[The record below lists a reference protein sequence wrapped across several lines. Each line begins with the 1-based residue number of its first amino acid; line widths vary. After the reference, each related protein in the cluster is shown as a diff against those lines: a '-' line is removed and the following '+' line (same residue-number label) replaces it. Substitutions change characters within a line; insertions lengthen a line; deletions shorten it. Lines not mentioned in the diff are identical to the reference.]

1 MSVVLRGRGLGIEE
15 VLRVARGHEA
25 VSLAEESRTRMRD
38 SQRVIQQA
46 LDSDEPVYGI
56 NTGFGKLKNH
66 NIEGKELIALQHNLL
81 RSHAVGA
88 GAPLPRDV
96 VRAIGLLRAESLAV
110 GVSGVREEVVDGLL
124 AMLNAG
130 VHPVV
135 PEQGSVGASGDL
147 APLAHFAL
155 VLVGEGEAEVDGEIL
170 PGADALARRN
180 LVPLVLGPKEGLGL
194 INGTQLSTAVLSLA
208 LADAERLCTAAVA
221 AAAMTLEAVMGSG
234 IPMGERVAGVRRHP
248 GHAWVAARMRELVI
262 GSEIMDSHAGCDRLQ
277 DPYSLRCIPQV
288 MGTAIEGFA
297 FARGLVETE
306 LSSATDNPLV
316 FSDTEPDAPW
326 RARVVSAG
334 NFHGQ
339 PIALAADVA
348 CIALSALTN
357 IAERR
362 LDLLMDPARSGL
374 PAFLTR
380 RAGLHSGLML
390 VQYTAAAL
398 ASENKTLAH
407 PASVDSIPT
416 SAGMEDHVSMA
427 PWAARKFAR
436 SVENARNVVAGEL
449 LAAAQALDLLR
460 PLTSGRGTSAVHAAV
475 RKLVAPVDEDRPLA
489 SDLKRLADWIYE
501 DGPRRVLSETLGGW
515 TLPGDVMENRASKG
529 VSS

>member
-1 MSVVLRGRGLGIEE
+1 
-15 VLRVARGHEA
+15 
-25 VSLAEESRTRMRD
+25 
-38 SQRVIQQA
+38 
-46 LDSDEPVYGI
+46 
-56 NTGFGKLKNH
+56 
-66 NIEGKELIALQHNLL
+66 
-81 RSHAVGA
+81 
-88 GAPLPRDV
+88 
-96 VRAIGLLRAESLAV
+96 
-110 GVSGVREEVVDGLL
+110 
-124 AMLNAG
+124 
-130 VHPVV
+130 
-135 PEQGSVGASGDL
+135 
-147 APLAHFAL
+147 
-155 VLVGEGEAEVDGEIL
+155 
-170 PGADALARRN
+170 
-180 LVPLVLGPKEGLGL
+180 
-194 INGTQLSTAVLSLA
+194 
-208 LADAERLCTAAVA
+208 
-221 AAAMTLEAVMGSG
+221 
-234 IPMGERVAGVRRHP
+234 
-248 GHAWVAARMRELVI
+248 MRELVI

-288 MGTAIEGFA
+288 MGTAIEGLA
-297 FARGLVETE
+297 FARSLVETE

-326 RARVVSAG
+326 RVRVVSAG

-449 LAAAQALDLLR
+449 LAAAQALDLVG
-460 PLTSGRGTSAVHAAV
+460 PLNPGRGTSAVHAAV

-515 TLPGDVMENRASKG
+515 TLPGDVMGNRASKG